1 MTESTTQ
8 PSPNYLGAPASHW
21 IAELGGDDPLRRRL
35 AAYALGMI
43 GPAGASVSIP
53 ALAKAIAEDPASF
66 VRVWAS
72 AALAKIEP
80 DDERALEGL
89 RAATHDEL
97 NFVRSLGAWFLGRVG
112 PRLEDK
118 DQAVAELERLREDH
132 DPSVRAEANVAL
144 HVLKHKN
151 VRAHG

>member
-1 MTESTTQ
+1 MSESATQ
-8 PSPNYLGAPASHW
+8 PPPNYLGAPASHW
-21 IAELGGDDPLRRRL
+21 VGELGSDDPLKRRL

-43 GPAGASVSIP
+43 GPAGASASMP
-53 ALAKAIAEDPASF
+53 ALTKAIAQDPASF

-80 DDERALEGL
+80 GDERAVEGL

-97 NFVRSLGAWFLGRVG
+97 NFVRSLGAWFLGRIG

-118 DQAVAELERLREDH
+118 DQAVAELERLRDDD

-144 HVLKHKN
+144 HILKHKN
-151 VRAHG
+151 VRARS